1 MTARESPM
9 KLCVLVVDDERFV
22 RFMLAT
28 LLRGAGCEVVEAD
41 SPEAA
46 LADVRSRPFHVVV
59 TDVMMGAVDGFM
71 LRDEVRRRN
80 TAIPF
85 VFRTALVNAGDQLMK
100 RIREDPHSYYLS
112 KSAGREE
119 ILDVLARA
127 THVARTERAR
137 QEAETETSRSLVL
150 ASLVQRAALPLWA
163 DLAPRW
169 RYGSFWQ
176 PLERVSGDL
185 FVCEPLSPNVLLAVF
200 GDISGHGTHAAL
212 AMMGVQV
219 FLKQLAETLSP
230 ASVRPHRVLQELAGF
245 FAQNLSGVA
254 YMAGLV
260 VVWDFAANEVRF
272 HNAGYPDL
280 VCRRAA
286 TGARLNLNPERR
298 GSLPVGLL
306 PDVRYGP
313 EDDVTARFPDDAVFF
328 VHSDGLPDLT
338 ADAAGARFVP
348 ATFLD
353 ETMQALAAECAHG
366 KDVSELAVELYQAA
380 VDCDYAVRQ
389 DDVFVFAL
397 AKAMPQDGVFV
408 RAVVPEAADVDR
420 AAQEAAAW
428 AVAQFGSEEL
438 GLRLELLL
446 GEHLMN
452 IVCHGL
458 DETARRHERILLF
471 ARKEPGKDLLAVKTL
486 DRGTPWDSARRTQ
499 AAGERPDARLAA
511 QNAALA
517 THGRGHAMKW
527 KLISDS
533 RYRRLEGL
541 NQNTLYVPLQADLT
555 RAGDGR
561 GEAGA

>member
-1 MTARESPM
+1 MTARERPV
-9 KLCVLVVDDERFV
+9 KLRVLVVDDERFV

-46 LADVRSRPFHVVV
+46 LADVRARPFHVIV

-80 TAIPF
+80 AAIPF
-85 VFRTALVNAGDQLMK
+85 VFRTSLVDAGDQLMK
-100 RIREDPHSYYLS
+100 RIHEDPHSYYLS

-127 THVARTERAR
+127 THVARAERAR
-137 QEAETETSRSLVL
+137 QEAEVETSRSLAL
-150 ASLVQRAALPLWA
+150 ASLVQRAALPKWA

-176 PLERVSGDL
+176 PLERVSGDF
-185 FVCEPLSPNVLLAVF
+185 FVCVPLSPDVLFAVF

-219 FLKQLAETLSP
+219 FLRQLAETLTP
-230 ASVRPHRVLQELAGF
+230 ATARPHRILQELAGF

-260 VVWDFAANEVRF
+260 AVWDFAANEVRF
-272 HNAGYPDL
+272 HNAGYPTL
-280 VCRRAA
+280 VCRQAA
-286 TGARLNLNPERR
+286 TGARLELNPERR

-306 PDVRYGP
+306 PDTTYGP
-313 EDDVTARFPDDAVFF
+313 EGDVTARFPDDAIFF
-328 VHSDGLPDLT
+328 VTSDGLPDLS
-338 ADAAGARFVP
+338 ADAEGARFVP
-348 ATFLD
+348 RALLA
-353 ETMQALAAECAHG
+353 ETMGELAQECANGKDAAE
-366 KDVSELAVELYQAA
+366 LATELYQAV
-380 VDCDYAVRQ
+380 VDCGYAARQ
-389 DDVFVFAL
+389 DDVFIFTL
-397 AKAMPQDGVFV
+397 AKARPQAGVFA

-428 AVAQFGSEEL
+428 ATAQFGSDDL

-452 IVCHGL
+452 IVRHGL
-458 DETARRHERILLF
+458 DESVRRHERILLF
-471 ARKEPGKDLLAVKTL
+471 ARKEPDRDVLAVKTL
-486 DRGTPWDSARRTQ
+486 DRGRPWDSARRTQ
-499 AAGERPDARLAA
+499 AAEERPDARLAA

-541 NQNTLYVPLQADLT
+541 NRNVLYVPLA
-555 RAGDGR
+555 ADGR
-561 GEAGA
+561 GEGGA

>member
-1 MTARESPM
+1 MTARESPVQ
-9 KLCVLVVDDERFV
+9 LRVLVVDDERFV
-22 RFMLAT
+22 RFMLTT
-28 LLRGAGCEVVEAD
+28 LLRGAGYEVVEAD

-59 TDVMMGAVDGFM
+59 TDVMMGATDGFM
-71 LRDEVRRRN
+71 LRDEVRQRN

-85 VFRTALVNAGDQLMK
+85 VFRTSLVDAGDQLLK
-100 RIREDPHSYYLS
+100 RIRKDPHSYYLS

-127 THVARTERAR
+127 THVARAERAR
-137 QEAETETSRSLVL
+137 QVAEMETSRSLAL
-150 ASLVQRAALPLWA
+150 ASLVQRAALPKWA

-185 FVCEPLSPNVLLAVF
+185 FLCVPLSPDVLLAVF

-212 AMMGVQV
+212 AMMSVQV
-219 FLKQLAETLSP
+219 FLRQLAETLSP
-230 ASVRPHRVLQELAGF
+230 ASARPHRILQELAGF

-260 VVWDFAANEVRF
+260 AVWDFAANEVRF
-272 HNAGYPDL
+272 HNAGYPEL

-286 TGARLNLNPERR
+286 TGDRVDLNPEQR

-313 EDDVTARFPDDAVFF
+313 EGDVTARFPDDAIFF
-328 VHSDGLPDLT
+328 VLSDGLPDLS
-338 ADAAGARFVP
+338 ADADGTQLVP
-348 ATFLD
+348 RAFLA
-353 ETMQALAAECAHG
+353 ETMRELALDCASG
-366 KDVSELAVELYQAA
+366 KDVTELATELYQAA
-380 VDCDYAVRQ
+380 VDCGYAVRQ
-389 DDVFVFAL
+389 DDVFVFSL
-397 AKAMPQDGVFV
+397 AKAPPPDGVFARV
-408 RAVVPEAADVDR
+408 VVPEAADVDR

-428 AVAQFGSEEL
+428 AAERFGSEEL

-458 DETARRHERILLF
+458 DETVRRHERILLF
-471 ARKEPGKDLLAVKTL
+471 ARRDPDRELLAVKTL
-486 DRGTPWDSARRTQ
+486 DRGAPWDSARQMRETG
-499 AAGERPDARLAA
+499 ARSDACLAA

-517 THGRGHAMKW
+517 THGRGHAMTC
-527 KLISDS
+527 KLISDV

-541 NQNTLYVPLQADLT
+541 NRNVLYVPLQTDLT
-555 RAGDGR
+555 ETGDRR
-561 GEAGA
+561 GEGGA

>member
-1 MTARESPM
+1 MTARESPVQ
-9 KLCVLVVDDERFV
+9 LRVLVVDDERFV

-28 LLRGAGCEVVEAD
+28 LLRGAGYEVVEAD

-59 TDVMMGAVDGFM
+59 TDVMMGATDGFM

-85 VFRTALVNAGDQLMK
+85 VFRTSLVDAGDQLLK

-127 THVARTERAR
+127 THVARAERAR
-137 QEAETETSRSLVL
+137 QVAEMESSRSLAL
-150 ASLVQRAALPLWA
+150 ASLVQRAALPKWA

-185 FVCEPLSPNVLLAVF
+185 FLCVPLSPDVLLAVF

-212 AMMGVQV
+212 AMMSVQV
-219 FLKQLAETLSP
+219 FLRQLAETLSP
-230 ASVRPHRVLQELAGF
+230 ASVRPHRILQELAGF

-272 HNAGYPDL
+272 HNAGYPEL

-286 TGARLNLNPERR
+286 TGARIDLNPEQR

-313 EDDVTARFPDDAVFF
+313 EGDVTARFPDDAIFF
-328 VHSDGLPDLT
+328 VLSDGLPDLS
-338 ADAAGARFVP
+338 ADADGTRLVP
-348 ATFLD
+348 REFLS
-353 ETMQALAAECAHG
+353 ETMRELALECASG
-366 KDVSELAVELYQAA
+366 KDVTELATELYQAV
-380 VDCDYAVRQ
+380 VDCGYAVRQ
-389 DDVFVFAL
+389 DDVFVFSL
-397 AKAMPQDGVFV
+397 AKAPPPNGVFARV
-408 RAVVPEAADVDR
+408 VVPEAADVDR

-428 AVAQFGSEEL
+428 AAERFGSEEL

-458 DETARRHERILLF
+458 DETVRRHERILLF
-471 ARKEPGKDLLAVKTL
+471 ARRDPDRELLAVKTL
-486 DRGTPWDSARRTQ
+486 DRGTPWDSARQMRETG
-499 AAGERPDARLAA
+499 ARSDACLAA

-517 THGRGHAMKW
+517 THGRGHAMTC
-527 KLISDS
+527 KLISDV

-541 NQNTLYVPLQADLT
+541 NRNVLYVPLQTDLAET
-555 RAGDGR
+555 GDGR